1 MKIPLSKKDIVPIIT
16 SVLFFSWITLWVIAL
31 LIGWIPLDLTRLFY
45 FLIPIPWILL
55 IIIVWINWKNVYKK
69 ILQPDYG
76 KAHFDPLYIREG
88 LVRLFL
94 IVLIFVV
101 FIYFILLE
109 ITDQV
114 TIIPAGLLVVVN
126 AILAYFGFTPS
137 DVLPKDYVIESLN
150 LDVPTNKKLLSSL
163 PIVKDA
169 LNQFEVKFK
178 ETTEAIE
185 LLVKKS
191 SSQVNEVI
199 SQLEERINDVEKIS
213 NNMPFFTFSRDPFDK
228 YNYMILIILL
238 AIINIVAQPAFDI
251 PSYIALPTFS
261 IFGILIGMSARNK
274 INGSISNNISED
286 IQALKKE
293 LVAYKEKIS
302 SVPEITS
309 EALEE
314 LHQVYEAFIK
324 SNFLEF
330 LPANYSSILSIG
342 FVSFL
347 SLFMFILPLPIPE
360 AIFTTTQWFVI
371 YYFTTKQ

>member
-1 MKIPLSKKDIVPIIT
+1 M
-16 SVLFFSWITLWVIAL
+16 FFSWMILWSVAL
-31 LIGWIPLDLTRLFY
+31 LIGWIRLDLTRLFY
-45 FLIPIPWILL
+45 FLLPIPWIIL
-55 IIIVWINWKNVYKK
+55 IIIVWINWKNVYNK

-94 IVLIFVV
+94 IVLLFLV
-101 FIYFILLE
+101 FIYFIILD

-114 TIIPAGLLVVVN
+114 TLIPAGLLVVIN
-126 AILAYFGFTPS
+126 AILAYFGFRPS
-137 DVLPKDYVIESLN
+137 EILPKDYVIESLN
-150 LDVPTNKKLLSSL
+150 IDVPNNKKLLGSL

-169 LNQFEVKFK
+169 LNQFEVNFK
-178 ETTEAIE
+178 ETTETVEE
-185 LLVKKS
+185 LVQKS
-191 SSQVNEVI
+191 STQVNEVI
-199 SQLEERINDVEKIS
+199 LLIEKRINDIDKIS
-213 NNMPFFTFSRDPFDK
+213 SNMPYYTFSRDPFDK
-228 YNYMILIILL
+228 YNYLILIVLL
-238 AIINIVAQPAFDI
+238 AVINIVAQPAFDI

-261 IFGILIGMSARNK
+261 IFGILIGISARDK
-274 INGSISNNISED
+274 INGGISNEILED

-293 LVAYKEKIS
+293 LVSYKEKIS
-302 SVPEITS
+302 AIPQMTS
-309 EALEE
+309 EKLEE
-314 LHQVYEAFIK
+314 LHQLYEAFVR